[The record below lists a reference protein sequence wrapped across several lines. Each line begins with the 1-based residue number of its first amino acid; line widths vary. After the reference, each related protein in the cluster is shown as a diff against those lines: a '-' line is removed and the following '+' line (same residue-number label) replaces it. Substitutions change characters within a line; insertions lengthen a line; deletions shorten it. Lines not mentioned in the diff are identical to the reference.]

1 MNFKVLIVDDDYINR
16 RLLTSLLR
24 KTLYQIEIIESV
36 DGEDALEICKNNPD
50 IQLIL
55 LDVEMP
61 NMDGSKF
68 LMNYKVDKSLPDIP
82 IIAVSSNDLRIKE
95 ILELGAYS
103 FIVKPVTEEKLL
115 TSIMQSQKN
124 KRD

>member
-1 MNFKVLIVDDDYINR
+1 MIFKVLIVDDDYINR
-16 RLLTSLLR
+16 MLLTSLLR
-24 KTLYQIEIIESV
+24 KTLYKIEIIESV
-36 DGEDALEICKNNPD
+36 DGEDALIKCKNNLD

-103 FIVKPVTEEKLL
+103 FLVKPVTEEKLL
-115 TSIMQSQKN
+115 TAIMKSKKN
-124 KRD
+124 KRH

>member
-16 RLLTSLLR
+16 MLLTSLLR
-24 KTLYQIEIIESV
+24 KTLYKIEIIESV
-36 DGEDALEICKNNPD
+36 DGEDALRKCKENLD

-68 LMNYKVDKSLPDIP
+68 LINYKKNRSLPDIP

-95 ILELGAYS
+95 ILELGAHS
-103 FIVKPVTEEKLL
+103 FLVKPVTEEKLL
-115 TSIMQSQKN
+115 SAIMKSQK
-124 KRD
+124 KQR

>member
-16 RLLTSLLR
+16 MLLTSLLR
-24 KTLYQIEIIESV
+24 KTLYKIEIIESV
-36 DGEDALEICKNNPD
+36 DGEDALRKCKENLD

-61 NMDGSKF
+61 NMDGSNF
-68 LMNYKVDKSLPDIP
+68 LINYKKNRSLPDIP

-95 ILELGAYS
+95 ILELGAHS
-103 FIVKPVTEEKLL
+103 FLVKPVTEEKLL
-115 TSIMQSQKN
+115 SAIMKSQK
-124 KRD
+124 KQR

>member
-124 KRD
+124 KRH